1 MICGVHGRRMVNLQ
15 NQIEER
21 VNAMVGE
28 ILVVVR
34 RAAIEAVNQALSGAS
49 TAVSPRPRSKPG
61 KRQSQPA
68 APRRSPEQLASQRE
82 RLYTEIS
89 ELPGEGMALYASK
102 LQVPVRA
109 LSLPARQLRK
119 AQRVRTVGQRERMRY
134 FPMGDG

>member
-1 MICGVHGRRMVNLQ
+1 MVNLQ

-21 VNAMVGE
+21 INAMVGE

-34 RAAIEAVNQALSGAS
+34 RAALEAVNQALSGAG
-49 TAVSPRPRSKPG
+49 TPVSPRSRAKPA
-61 KRQSQPA
+61 KRQPQPA

-82 RLYTEIS
+82 RLYAEIS
-89 ELPGEGMALYASK
+89 AQPGEGMALYANK

-109 LSLPARQLRK
+109 LSLPAQQLRK
-119 AQRVRTVGQRERMRY
+119 AQRVRTVGQRDKMRY